1 MRKPLASFAGTVGRF
16 VRLVRDSHRFFIKE
30 SPAFVGRIEDGRWVM
45 SCKARLFWPV
55 AWMRFMWLMVHE
67 GMRKPN
73 AHPHGRAPART
84 VQGDVGLEDESNG

>member
-1 MRKPLASFAGTVGRF
+1 MRTRFAAIVGTVGRL

-45 SCKARLFWPV
+45 PCRARLFWTV
-55 AWMRFMWLMVHE
+55 AWMRFMCLMVHE

-73 AHPHGRAPART
+73 KENTRKDG
-84 VQGDVGLEDESNG
+84 